1 MAHKIALIGFGT
13 VGQGLCEILLDKRD
27 FLRETLG
34 FEWEIVAISDPLKG
48 SLYCSE
54 GLNVAQLLALAK
66 EGRSSEEGSCH
77 CEQSRCEQGWDALTT
92 IRESNADTI
101 CELAFTDLKTA
112 EPATSHCQAAFAAGK
127 NLVTSNK
134 GPAALHY
141 RELQQL
147 AQQHSVEFLIE
158 GTVMSG
164 TPVLNLAAGPLAGNT
179 ITAIRG
185 ILNGTTNYMLTA
197 MEAGASY
204 ADILKQ
210 AQELGYAEADPTA
223 DVGGFDALAK
233 VTILANVVM
242 GENLTPDQIPCEGIT
257 NLTVADLEAA
267 KQADKHWKLIG
278 EIRRTEQGVEASV
291 RPMQIESS
299 HPLAGVTGA
308 NNAVTF
314 TTDLMGDVTI
324 VGAGAGRIET
334 GFSILTDILAIHR
347 KES

>member
-1 MAHKIALIGFGT
+1 
-13 VGQGLCEILLDKRD
+13 
-27 FLRETLG
+27 
-34 FEWEIVAISDPLKG
+34 
-48 SLYCSE
+48 
-54 GLNVAQLLALAK
+54 
-66 EGRSSEEGSCH
+66 
-77 CEQSRCEQGWDALTT
+77 
-92 IRESNADTI
+92 
-101 CELAFTDLKTA
+101 
-112 EPATSHCQAAFAAGK
+112 
-127 NLVTSNK
+127 
-134 GPAALHY
+134 
-141 RELQQL
+141 
-147 AQQHSVEFLIE
+147 
-158 GTVMSG
+158 MSG